1 MRIIG
6 VERPLKRRAVGG
18 GSRDKV
24 AAMLTPRPMPSTSWT
39 LLAVLAG
46 ALAATACKKE
56 ADTKAPEEL
65 GDAGDAGDAGKA
77 GDQGDEGEAAP
88 EFLTVDA
95 FEEMMQSKNGDV
107 GDCFAA
113 AREAKAD
120 LAGKL
125 AYDFTVDGEGKVS
138 EIKLDPASAIKDEG
152 LDNCVREKA
161 KGWSFPKTRDG
172 KSMTLNYGF
181 NLS

>member
-1 MRIIG
+1 
-6 VERPLKRRAVGG
+6 
-18 GSRDKV
+18 
-24 AAMLTPRPMPSTSWT
+24 
-39 LLAVLAG
+39 
-46 ALAATACKKE
+46 
-56 ADTKAPEEL
+56 
-65 GDAGDAGDAGKA
+65 
-77 GDQGDEGEAAP
+77 
-88 EFLTVDA
+88 
-95 FEEMMQSKNGDV
+95 MQSKNGDV

-125 AYDFTVDGEGKVS
+125 TYDFTVDGEGKVS